1 MWFKETNVV
10 FWEELFHFVAVIAIE
25 LNNLPTSISFF
36 LPLPC
41 FKPPPMSLP
50 TVPMQLVIVSADDDP
65 LSCARTQS
73 WQSAGRKF
81 LAPQHV
87 ITSMR
92 RESWLAGDEKWP
104 ARRQLEIGD
113 SSSFPRGSFP
123 LQNLFQSS
131 SLGCTVKE
139 GFRFYRSVNMFGG
152 KELSGGQLPVKT
164 DGWQP
169 AMRNSSPGCW
179 EREMPLH

>member
-1 MWFKETNVV
+1 
-10 FWEELFHFVAVIAIE
+10 
-25 LNNLPTSISFF
+25 
-36 LPLPC
+36 
-41 FKPPPMSLP
+41 MSLP
-50 TVPMQLVIVSADDDP
+50 AVPMQLVIVSADDDP

-87 ITSMR
+87 ITRMR
-92 RESWLAGDEKWP
+92 KESWLAGDEKWP

-113 SSSFPRGSFP
+113 SSSFPPGSFP

-131 SLGCTVKE
+131 SLGCTLKE

-179 EREMPLH
+179 ERERCLCTNLELFPLSPHWLSARWNLQKIYMKRLHRQAQSLIEKFCTHYRI